1 MICNVPFAMYL
12 CRKLWT
18 EMTIVVLNSNSN
30 PLQKFCLHTFSFVTF
45 QTRSLVT
52 KVKLINGTF
61 PKRDTQVVEQ
71 IFKHFPL
78 SISPGVNISGP
89 SASLHFPKKIL
100 SRAFQYDEFSWEH
113 ASLWTVEI
121 DGFSKSAAWN
131 KLWWVTGL
139 WLGFPFHRCIYE
151 AKDRLIVWF

>member
-1 MICNVPFAMYL
+1 MSLEIEK
-12 CRKLWT
+12 CRNSWT
-18 EMTIVVLNSNSN
+18 EVTRVGLNSNSN
-30 PLQKFCLHTFSFVTF
+30 PLQKFWLHTFCFITF
-45 QTRSLVT
+45 QTRLSVI
-52 KVKLINGTF
+52 KEVNKWKISK
-61 PKRDTQVVEQ
+61 KRYTSQGEYVGK
-71 IFKHFPL
+71 IFKQFPL

-121 DGFSKSAAWN
+121 DGLRESAAWN

-139 WLGFPFHRCIYE
+139 RLGFPFLDVFMKQRT
-151 AKDRLIVWF
+151 DL